1 MPFKTSIDKKGR
13 IAIPAEYQTKLALKP
28 GEKLIY
34 SIGEDFLLL
43 HKAKKN
49 SGEKLATHKDF
60 DSFLSE
66 VLQRI
71 TQTKLPPGS
80 VAELKQIVG
89 EEFWLTIAKGVRLKL
104 GKKIRGLCHIGKI
117 TKISQKHIEDTLRS
131 DNHQL
136 YQVR

>member
-28 GEKLIY
+28 GEKLIC

-60 DSFLSE
+60 DSVLSE

-71 TQTKLPPGS
+71 TQTKLPSGS

-89 EEFWLTIAKGVRLKL
+89 EKFWLTIPKGMRISL
-104 GKKIRGLCHIGKI
+104 GREIRKQCKNKAIK
-117 TKISQKHIEDTLRS
+117 KISQANIEKPKS

-136 YQVR
+136 YEII